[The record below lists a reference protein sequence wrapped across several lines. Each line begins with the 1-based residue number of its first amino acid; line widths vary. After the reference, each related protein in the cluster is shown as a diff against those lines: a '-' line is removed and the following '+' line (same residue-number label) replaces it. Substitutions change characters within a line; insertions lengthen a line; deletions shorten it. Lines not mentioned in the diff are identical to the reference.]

1 MRLLL
6 AGASALLLLATEA
19 ASHAIP
25 VAESN
30 EIAVR
35 SQTFRANNGV
45 QFSVETGFDHHGGDY
60 KSVTASSLHDC
71 INSSVNAAVINSKV
85 TGAVRVQY
93 VPTPITCPVDGS
105 SRVKMADGR
114 YFTIQCGVNH
124 LHGDIESIQTLDF
137 ANCILLCDEA
147 KGCVAASWRSG
158 TCYLKKSLQSGVAG
172 TGASTTVLTALL
184 PADPVFCPG
193 PSGQQVKET
202 SGRTFT
208 VSSNT
213 DHPGS
218 DLRNKLLA
226 NFGDCIAWCDETT
239 GWLPLSIMTADLKSK
254 LTASTTR
261 TNSQFAVLNSV
272 LSPPPSLCPGQNGKQ
287 IKEPSG
293 RSFTVAC
300 NVDRAGA
307 DMASKKLN
315 NFNSCITWCDQTSG
329 CIAAAYHDGECWL
342 KKTLSPSSPRAN
354 GQIAVLSSKLP
365 QTSTHT
371 TSTSTRKTTSTSTT
385 KTTST
390 STTKTT
396 SSTTT
401 ASTTSTSPQS
411 SQVSTS
417 ATTSSNVSTSFS
429 SDTTISL
436 PSDTSTSSSGTTSA
450 ATSAPSETTTPSTP
464 TTDSNWG
471 SSTST
476 TDAPTTAS
484 DTTSSSSVQTTTG
497 SPAPSGTAQIPP
509 GPLTLPAQPTVTLRP
524 LAPPNVDVASTEY
537 PSVILDNSIN
547 ILDIHCDLDKSLSA
561 NFNGATAYNAA
572 KESWAEAEGS
582 SNTLIIIA
590 AASGCSSDGHYVYFV
605 ASHISFDDASKS
617 VSCSGSIESA
627 SDIAQDAGV
636 DFGSIEISVPT
647 LEPNP
652 ELAAA
657 YGCTAPGSNEIDG
670 LPAIYCGPD
679 FHYCLNNK
687 LGYYSIADE
696 DLDATLATV
705 LPGTQVSDLQHRG
718 LLSKIGSFVSHAAT
732 TLVNTVKDGAKAI
745 GNDIVSAA
753 TTLGKDAV
761 SNLKNLG
768 NTILGA
774 AESFAKGLIAAATF
788 IITGDYDRSFDF
800 PVQIAP
806 PNSTLDDSPWG
817 DGFKFYTWTP
827 DKGEYWNAQNEA
839 IDKIKGVI
847 IGEADPEPSV
857 ELWCVD
863 CHANGKLKLVG
874 SASFSILKGLTK
886 AQLSMDG
893 NLDVG
898 LYLGMNAFAQWN
910 PKEEYDFLSVGLPGL
925 SIPDI
930 LTIGPVLSLGVSV
943 DLDVSAVGQYLV
955 GADMEWT
962 QLSAKLDVLNPRSS
976 SKSGWTPNI
985 RDTVQAD
992 GSLTINSTLGLP
1004 VSLGFGLNILNGKYE
1019 KEIKLVDTP
1028 GVRASMEYDFTNEVN
1043 NGEVNTDPEDSCCGI
1058 HWSVGIVNTV
1068 TLDLSDIGQGKYR
1081 LDEYNAPVFA
1091 SGCIGK
1097 SLTIAPPSTTVSAP
1111 TGGTTS
1117 VPPSGP
1123 NCASL
1128 TCANDDGKFCTA
1140 SGTTFQLNCYSI
1152 YASTLERAFKF
1163 NSADACANSCATD
1176 SSCVG
1181 VNFIFNQLNFILP
1194 DCLQYSN
1201 GLPSSPAPVSL
1212 IGSFRKVSS
1221 PHKRVELVQCAT
1233 TVATSASASGT
1244 ANAKIL
1250 VKDTLTLTPTA
1261 SASSTATSTEVT
1273 SMASTT
1279 TSLTATS
1286 TDATAISTTTSSPD
1300 SDHVTAPITIR
1311 DATGQLLINPHVN
1324 GSSVSMNSLTDGTTF
1339 TADLTSSLVY
1349 GDSAGRILYY
1359 FPSTISAVGASR
1371 LRLGTW
1377 DAIPIGAEMIML
1389 FPTVTDTGV
1398 TVLVAMDS
1406 TQHIFYPFLCDIEGQ
1421 LNKIFLV
1428 SDATTGASKLMDS
1441 DLTYTVIGG
1450 VARSCVSL
1458 AMVAKD
1464 LPGWNST
1471 KATPTQ

>member
-6 AGASALLLLATEA
+6 AGASALPLLATEA

-30 EIAVR
+30 EIAAR
-35 SQTFRANNGV
+35 SQTFRASNGV
-45 QFSVETGFDHHGGDY
+45 QFAVETDLDHHGGDY

-71 INSSVNAAVINSKV
+71 INVCSTQASCRAVSYSGKTCWLKSSVNAAIINSRV

-93 VPTPITCPVDGS
+93 VLTPITCPADGS
-105 SRVKMADGR
+105 SRVKLADGR
-114 YFTIQCGVNH
+114 YFTVQCGVDH
-124 LHGDIESIQTLDF
+124 PHGDIKSIQTLDF
-137 ANCILLCDEA
+137 ANCILLCDET

-158 TCYLKKSLQSGVAG
+158 TCYVKKPLQLGVAG
-172 TGASTTVLTALL
+172 TGASTAVLTALL

-193 PSGQQVKET
+193 PSGQQIKET

-208 VSSNT
+208 VSCNT
-213 DHPGS
+213 DHPGN
-218 DLRNKLLA
+218 DLRKKPLA
-226 NFGDCIAWCDETT
+226 NFGDCIAWCDETS
-239 GWLPLSIMTADLKSK
+239 GCVVSVYHDGRCWLKSK

-261 TNSQFAVLNSV
+261 TNSQFVVLNSV
-272 LSPPPSLCPGQNGKQ
+272 LSPPPSLCPSQNGKQ

-300 NVDRAGA
+300 NLDRAGG

-315 NFNSCITWCDQTSG
+315 NFNSCLTWCDQTSG

-342 KKTLSPSSPRAN
+342 KKTLSTSSPRAN

-436 PSDTSTSSSGTTSA
+436 PSDTSTSSSGTSSA
-450 ATSAPSETTTPSTP
+450 ATSAPFETTTASTP
-464 TTDSNWG
+464 TTDSNR
-471 SSTST
+471 
-476 TDAPTTAS
+476 TAQ
-484 DTTSSSSVQTTTG
+484 QTTTG
-497 SPAPSGTAQIPP
+497 SPAPSGTAQIPS

-524 LAPPNVDVASTEY
+524 LAPPNVDVASTEVTTPKEVSQLWFGGTSLGSNDPNAVNSPTVRVNVTFQY
-537 PSVILDNSIN
+537 PPVILDNSIN
-547 ILDIHCDLDKSLSA
+547 ILDIHCDSDKSLSA
-561 NFNGATAYNAA
+561 NFNGATAYTAA

-582 SNTLIIIA
+582 SNTLIIIT

-617 VSCSGSIESA
+617 VSCSNFIESV
-627 SDIAQDAGV
+627 SDIAQDVGV
-636 DFGSIEISVPT
+636 DFGSIETSVPT
-647 LEPNP
+647 LEPNT

-657 YGCTAPGSNEIDG
+657 
-670 LPAIYCGPD
+670 
-679 FHYCLNNK
+679 
-687 LGYYSIADE
+687 
-696 DLDATLATV
+696 
-705 LPGTQVSDLQHRG
+705 DLQRR
-718 LLSKIGSFVSHAAT
+718 
-732 TLVNTVKDGAKAI
+732 VKDGAKAI
-745 GNDIVSAA
+745 GNDIASAA

-768 NTILGA
+768 NTVLGA

-788 IITGDYDRSFDF
+788 IITGDYDRSVDF
-800 PVQIAP
+800 P
-806 PNSTLDDSPWG
+806 
-817 DGFKFYTWTP
+817 
-827 DKGEYWNAQNEA
+827 NAQNEA

-847 IGEADPEPSV
+847 IGEADPEPSI

-1004 VSLGFGLNILNGKYE
+1004 VSLGFGLNILNSKYE

-1028 GVRASMEYDFTNEVN
+1028 GVRASMEYDFTDEVN
-1043 NGEVNTDPEDSCCGI
+1043 NGEVNTDPEDGCYGI
-1058 HWSVGIVNTV
+1058 HWSVGMVNTV
-1068 TLDLSDIGQGKYR
+1068 ALDLFDIGQGKYT
-1081 LDEYNAPVFA
+1081 LDEYDAPVFA
-1091 SGCIGK
+1091 SGCIGE

-1117 VPPSGP
+1117 VPL
-1123 NCASL
+1123 A
-1128 TCANDDGKFCTA
+1128 
-1140 SGTTFQLNCYSI
+1140 LNCYSI
-1152 YASTLERAFKF
+1152 YASTLERAFKS

-1221 PHKRVELVQCAT
+1221 PHKRVELVQRAT

-1250 VKDTLTLTPTA
+1250 VKDTITLTPTA
-1261 SASSTATSTEVT
+1261 SASSTATSTDATSTDAIPTEIT

-1279 TSLTATS
+1279 TSSTATS

-1311 DATGQLLINPHVN
+1311 DATGQLLINTHVN
-1324 GSSVSMNSLTDGTTF
+1324 GSLFISAADSSVSMNSLTDGTTF

-1406 TQHIFYPFLCDIEGQ
+1406 TQHIFYPFVCDIEGQ

-1428 SDATTGASKLMDS
+1428 SDAATGASKLMDS

-1458 AMVAKD
+1458 AMVGKD
-1464 LPGWNST
+1464 LPGWNSP
-1471 KATPTQ
+1471 KAAPTQ